1 MRKFGTILLGSV
13 LAGLALLTCTGC
25 GGGTTG
31 PVIIGPSV
39 PGPTEPSRVS
49 ALSTQSYLNAKNLDF
64 FSEDYPR
71 DRHGVEPLNADAV
84 AFFRYPDGTQGL
96 VASVNQYWQNGIMM
110 PLNSASPGRI
120 VFYRKV
126 STELGWQIHTVSVQ
140 QQVQPCIHA
149 RKILMADFN
158 GDSVP
163 DFAIMCH
170 GWDAHPFPG
179 ERSTILLSQGNGYIL
194 THIADEI
201 GFHHGGST
209 ADFNGDGIPD
219 IAMTTIAGI
228 RVFINNGQGTFTAS
242 TIYTVPVFRRAFHVE
257 FIDLNGDGHFDV
269 VAGSHEW
276 EDATRIV
283 INPGNNKF
291 SNGRVITIPA
301 VTGAGVIVDFVHTPS
316 NNSLYILRT
325 GDGQPCAS
333 ILGASPCL
341 LVNNGTVFYQG
352 LWLQKYSLT
361 TGLSTVLL
369 ADPNWTDPR
378 FKYTSRWLRWIDEE
392 KGYIVSQW
400 GNAIRIKVD

>member
-1 MRKFGTILLGSV
+1 MRKFRTVIFGSI
-13 LAGLALLTCTGC
+13 LAGLALVTCTACG

-31 PVIIGPSV
+31 PVITGPTV
-39 PGPTEPSRVS
+39 PGPVEINRAR
-49 ALSTQSYLNAKNLDF
+49 ALSTQSYLNSKNLDF

-96 VASVNQYWQNGIMM
+96 VASVNQYWQNGTMM
-110 PLNSASPGRI
+110 PLNSALPGRI
-120 VFYRKV
+120 VFYRKIP
-126 STELGWQIHTVSVQ
+126 SNTPPRAGLTGASSSSWQVHAVTVQ

-149 RKILMADFN
+149 RKILVADFN

-170 GWDAHPFPG
+170 GWDAPPYPG
-179 ERSTILLSQGNGYIL
+179 ERSTILLSQGDGYTL
-194 THIADEI
+194 THLTNQID
-201 GFHHGGST
+201 FYHGGSS

-219 IAMTTIAGI
+219 VAMTTMTGI

-242 TIYTVPVFRRAFHVE
+242 TTYTIPVFRRAFHVE
-257 FIDLNGDGHFDV
+257 LVDLNGDGHFDI

-283 INPGNNKF
+283 INPGNNQF
-291 SNGRVITIPA
+291 NNARV
-301 VTGAGVIVDFVHTPS
+301 VTVPTVPGAGVIVDFVHTPS
-316 NNSLYILRT
+316 TNSLYILRT
-325 GDGQPCAS
+325 GDGKS
-333 ILGASPCL
+333 
-341 LVNNGTVFYQG
+341 NGTVFYQG

-361 TGLSTVLL
+361 TGLSTILL

-378 FKYTSRWLRWIDEE
+378 FGYPSRWLRWIDEE
-392 KGYIVSQW
+392 NGYIVSQW
-400 GNAIRIKVD
+400 GNAIRVKVD